1 MAGNTTGI
9 SLSGFVG
16 GVIGGAAVATA
27 VHLLGRR
34 GGVSPSRSRQIIRI
48 GTTDPRS
55 SSVVIRDGLVTL
67 SGQVAEIDKLAESDI
82 TLQTEQTL
90 RKVDALLAKAG
101 TNKSEIIEA
110 RIWVKDINR
119 DFKAMNA
126 VWNKW
131 VDPTSKGCRFCV
143 EANMAR
149 ENILVEI
156 QVIAAT
162 ST

>member
-67 SGQVAEIDKLAESDI
+67 SGQVAEIDKLAESDS
-82 TLQTEQTL
+82 E
-90 RKVDALLAKAG
+90 LA
-101 TNKSEIIEA
+101 TPVHSLKSHTTTVRPLSCA
-110 RIWVKDINR
+110 SCTPHCTVVVPSHNGMAYLGPLPRCGDC
-119 DFKAMNA
+119 
-126 VWNKW
+126 
-131 VDPTSKGCRFCV
+131 GCV
-143 EANMAR
+143 A
-149 ENILVEI
+149 
-156 QVIAAT
+156 
-162 ST
+162 